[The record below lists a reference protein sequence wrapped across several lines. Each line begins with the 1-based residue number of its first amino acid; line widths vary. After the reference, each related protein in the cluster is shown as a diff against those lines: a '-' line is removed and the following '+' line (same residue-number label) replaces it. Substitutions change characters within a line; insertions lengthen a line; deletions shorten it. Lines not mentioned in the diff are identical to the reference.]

1 MKGSLTFVIII
12 MMFLQSLS
20 TSDKDVLLF
29 LQKEYEFD
37 VLFLI
42 HCMITMKLQIRK
54 LVKLALK
61 FFQ

>member
-42 HCMITMKLQIRK
+42 HCMITMKLQICK
-54 LVKLALK
+54 LVRLALK
-61 FFQ
+61 LFQ

>member
-42 HCMITMKLQIRK
+42 YCMITMKLQIRK

>member
-37 VLFLI
+37 VLFPI
-42 HCMITMKLQIRK
+42 HCMITMNLQIHK
-54 LVKLALK
+54 LVRLALK
-61 FFQ
+61 LFQ